1 VAGRGVTGW
10 LVLSPERV
18 GEVAAEWRS
27 LRARERPTLLPV
39 EDRPPPVVRVSDG
52 PVRQVEMAEVAA

>member
-1 VAGRGVTGW
+1 VSA
-10 LVLSPERV
+10 LQQLPPEERDR
-18 GEVAAEWRS
+18 VAAEWRS

-52 PVRQVEMAEVAA
+52 PVRQVEMAEAAS